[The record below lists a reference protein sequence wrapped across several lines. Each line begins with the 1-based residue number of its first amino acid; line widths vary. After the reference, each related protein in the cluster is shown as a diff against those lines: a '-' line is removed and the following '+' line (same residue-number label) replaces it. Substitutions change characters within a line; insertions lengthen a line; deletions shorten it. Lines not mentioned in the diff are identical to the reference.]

1 MLKELPEAAMDP
13 VAPTLNSRH
22 GAIHSI
28 ASARRQRS
36 RRTVSPTDIRVLL
49 VGSHAL
55 GRAGLGRLLE
65 DDAGVA
71 VIGEAARSREA
82 AELLPATDPHVVLL
96 DAGWREPDPAA
107 CTRLL
112 AGRVAVLLLTDC
124 EADDRLHA
132 AIRAGAAGVLQLDS
146 HPAEL
151 ASAVRTLAGGG
162 ALLPPRT
169 ARRLIRE
176 LADLTPDHTR

>member
-1 MLKELPEAAMDP
+1 M
-13 VAPTLNSRH
+13 
-22 GAIHSI
+22 
-28 ASARRQRS
+28 
-36 RRTVSPTDIRVLL
+36 SPTDIRVLL

-71 VIGEAARSREA
+71 VIGEAASSREA
-82 AELLPATDPHVVLL
+82 PAPAATIPTLC
-96 DAGWREPDPAA
+96 ARRGWREPDPAA

-132 AIRAGAAGVLQLDS
+132 AIRAGAAGS
-146 HPAEL
+146 SSST
-151 ASAVRTLAGGG
+151 ASRRARIRRAHARRRR

-169 ARRLIRE
+169 ARRLI
-176 LADLTPDHTR
+176 ASSPT